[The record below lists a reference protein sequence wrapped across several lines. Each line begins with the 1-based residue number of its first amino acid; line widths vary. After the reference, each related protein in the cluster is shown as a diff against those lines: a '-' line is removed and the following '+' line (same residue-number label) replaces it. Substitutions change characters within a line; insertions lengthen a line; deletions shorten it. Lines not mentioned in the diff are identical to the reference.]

1 MSGGL
6 HVRQV
11 ILLVIQ
17 HQLVLLVNI
26 LHTVPVG
33 VHLDLDA
40 PHPVTAIGDGDNP
53 CVDSVT
59 GVIMGVVMA
68 GVGARA
74 RCPRRPL
81 AAVVF

>member
-6 HVRQV
+6 HVREV

-17 HQLVLLVNI
+17 HQLILFVNI
-26 LHTVPVG
+26 LNTITVG
-33 VHLDLDA
+33 VHLDT
-40 PHPVTAIGDGDNP
+40 PHPVTAVGDGDNHG
-53 CVDSVT
+53 VDSVT

-68 GVGARA
+68 GVGATT

-81 AAVVF
+81 AAAVF